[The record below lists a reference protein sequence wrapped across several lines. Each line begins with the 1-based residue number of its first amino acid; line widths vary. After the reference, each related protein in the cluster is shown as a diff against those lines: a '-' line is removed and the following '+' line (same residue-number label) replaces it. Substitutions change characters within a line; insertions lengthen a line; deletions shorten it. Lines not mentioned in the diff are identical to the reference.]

1 MILLDTHAW
10 IYYLGDPDA
19 LSAPAMNAIS
29 QSETIGLSIMSC
41 MEAAILIRKGKIQ
54 IDQSLE
60 NWMEQM
66 TNVYRLEILPITP
79 SIVIRANSFSD
90 FHPDP
95 ADRIIAAT
103 SIAHGIPLITKD
115 RILTS
120 RKDIQTIW

>member
-10 IYYLGDPDA
+10 IFYLGDPDA
-19 LSAPAMNAIS
+19 LSPAAIDAIS
-29 QSETIGLSIMSC
+29 QSDTIGLSIMSC
-41 MEAAILIRKGKIQ
+41 MEAAILIRKGKIH

-60 NWMEQM
+60 SWMEQM

-79 SIVIRANSFSD
+79 SIVIRANTLDD

-103 SIAHGIPLITKD
+103 SILHGVPLITKD
-115 RILTS
+115 RLLSS
-120 RKDIQTIW
+120 RTYLQTIW

>member
-19 LSAPAMNAIS
+19 LSEPAMKAIS
-29 QSETIGLSIMSC
+29 QSEILGLSIISC

-54 IDQSLE
+54 INQSLE
-60 NWMEQM
+60 SWMEQM
-66 TNVYRLEILPITP
+66 TNVYRFDILPITP
-79 SIVIRANSFSD
+79 SIVIRANTLPG

-115 RILTS
+115 RILRS

>member
-19 LSAPAMNAIS
+19 LSAPAMKAIS
-29 QSETIGLSIMSC
+29 QSETLGLSIMSC
-41 MEAAILIRKGKIQ
+41 MEAAILVRKGKIQ

-60 NWMEQM
+60 SWMEQM
-66 TNVYRLEILPITP
+66 TNVYRLDILPISP
-79 SIVIRANSFSD
+79 SIVIRANTLPD

-95 ADRIIAAT
+95 VDRIIAAT
-103 SIAHGIPLITKD
+103 AISYGIPLITKD

>member
-19 LSAPAMNAIS
+19 LSEPAMKAIS
-29 QSETIGLSIMSC
+29 EAETLGLSIISC

-54 IDQSLE
+54 INQSLE
-60 NWMEQM
+60 SWMEQM
-66 TNVYRLEILPITP
+66 TNVYRFDILPITP
-79 SIVIRANSFSD
+79 SIVIRANTLPD

>member
-10 IYYLGDPDA
+10 IYYLGDPDS
-19 LSAPAMNAIS
+19 LSAPAMKAIS

-41 MEAAILIRKGKIQ
+41 MEAAILIRKGKIR

-66 TNVYRLEILPITP
+66 TNVYRLDILPITP
-79 SIVIRANSFSD
+79 SIVIRANSLPD

-103 SIAHGIPLITKD
+103 SIVHGIPLITKD
-115 RILTS
+115 RILSS
-120 RKDIQTIW
+120 RKDILTIW

>member
-19 LSAPAMNAIS
+19 LSEPAMKAIS
-29 QSETIGLSIMSC
+29 EVETLGLSIISC

-54 IDQSLE
+54 INQSLE
-60 NWMEQM
+60 SWMEQM
-66 TNVYRLEILPITP
+66 TNVYRFDILPITP
-79 SIVIRANSFSD
+79 SIVIRANTLPD

-115 RILTS
+115 PILTS

>member
-10 IYYLGDPDA
+10 IYYLGHPDA

-29 QSETIGLSIMSC
+29 NSETIGLSIISC
-41 MEAAILIRKGKIQ
+41 MEAAILVRKGKIL

-60 NWMEQM
+60 RWMEQM

-79 SIVIRANSFSD
+79 SIVIRANTLPD

-95 ADRIIAAT
+95 ADRIIVAT
-103 SIAHGIPLITKD
+103 AIANGIPLVTKD
-115 RILTS
+115 RLLSS
-120 RKDIQTIW
+120 RNDIETIW

>member
-19 LSAPAMNAIS
+19 LSPAAIDAIS
-29 QSETIGLSIMSC
+29 QSDTIGLSIMSC

-54 IDQSLE
+54 IEHSLE
-60 NWMEQM
+60 SWLEQM
-66 TNVYRLEILPITP
+66 TNIYRLEILSITP
-79 SIVIRANSFSD
+79 SIVVRANTLAD

-103 SIAHGIPLITKD
+103 SILHGIPLVTKD
-115 RILTS
+115 RQLS
-120 RKDIQTIW
+120 SCSDLQTIW